1 MLRYIKGQDFIASPG
16 NSSRVV
22 IPNGRGRW
30 TPFGSLYAKL
40 VYVLMR
46 DLLLRDLSL
55 ESGVRK
61 TTLFIVHPCHHTR
74 GGTWKVEITMGL
86 ARIPF
91 VCAER
96 RNVMAS
102 LGEMVPILARYSY
115 IQCRSWGATQK
126 SEKSSAGNGFGIR
139 NRSVGLTPLQGGA
152 PLTWDN
158 IRRERERGR
167 ERSWGDLKKEKTRSV
182 DGSSVCLS
190 LSLYFMAGDAA
201 CGPEAAVLPPLEIR
215 RTRPAPIAEQQKASK
230 HPHTHT
236 HTHAGASSHLSRAVA
251 AGERK

>member
-115 IQCRSWGATQK
+115 S
-126 SEKSSAGNGFGIR
+126 
-139 NRSVGLTPLQGGA
+139 
-152 PLTWDN
+152 
-158 IRRERERGR
+158 
-167 ERSWGDLKKEKTRSV
+167 SV
-182 DGSSVCLS
+182 DLGERPKS
-190 LSLYFMAGDAA
+190 LKNR
-201 CGPEAAVLPPLEIR
+201 PLETDLGSGTVR
-215 RTRPAPIAEQQKASK
+215 SA
-230 HPHTHT
+230 
-236 HTHAGASSHLSRAVA
+236 
-251 AGERK
+251 